1 MEQRLWM
8 ILQLF
13 GGAALFLY
21 SMDTL
26 TDALQQ
32 AAGDTL
38 RQALAR
44 LTAHPLA
51 GVLTGAAVTAVVQSS
66 SAVTVLVLGLVG
78 AGLLTLQRA
87 VPVVFG
93 ANIGTT
99 VTAQLL
105 AFRLEDAR
113 YLLLVAGLL
122 LWFAGRGRLH
132 AAGQALFAFGLLFE
146 GIAVMAEAMEPL
158 AAGPVFRQWMA
169 QVRHRPGLGLLAGLG
184 MTLVVQSSSATIAVL
199 QQAAARPGPDGGC
212 LLGLAGAIPVLLGD
226 NIGTTVTALISS
238 VGATK
243 NARRAAMVHLYF
255 NIIGVT
261 IFLFGFYGLNAVCH
275 FAFVNTTIEAWG
287 IAIVHSVFNILATV
301 ILLPFATGLE
311 KLAILTIPDSPE
323 KEEFALLDDR
333 LLNTPAVAVERARA
347 ATAEMAE
354 LARVGVVQAMSLT
367 HEWNDELAQKVRD
380 EECRVDRYED
390 ALGTYLV
397 KLSGRELNHTDSQSV
412 NTLLHTIS
420 DFERISDH
428 SVNLLESAEEMH
440 QKEIHFS
447 KDAQEELQV
456 LEDAVQDTLSR
467 TTDAFRKGDLH
478 LASKVEPLEAVVNE
492 LVRAIKARHVAR
504 LQAGS
509 CSIEYGFVLD
519 DLLTNYERVCDHCS
533 NVAVAQIEVAQDSF
547 DTHAYL
553 NDLRYGNETKESE
566 QFQRRLDR
574 YRERYLFPDSD
585 TAPADA
591 KEEPNK

>member
-184 MTLVVQSSSATIAVL
+184 MTLAVQSSSATIAVL

-212 LLGLAGAIPVLLGD
+212 LLGRHHRHGGAGIGGAEPGRQTSGGGPRPVQPVRGSGVLAAAAPVHRAGAAGLAPRAGE
-226 NIGTTVTALISS
+226 
-238 VGATK
+238 
-243 NARRAAMVHLYF
+243 RRAGPADRQRTHPVQS
-255 NIIGVT
+255 
-261 IFLFGFYGLNAVCH
+261 GLHGAVAAPDPLH
-275 FAFVNTTIEAWG
+275 GAHR
-287 IAIVHSVFNILATV
+287 VHS
-301 ILLPFATGLE
+301 FAGE
-311 KLAILTIPDSPE
+311 
-323 KEEFALLDDR
+323 
-333 LLNTPAVAVERARA
+333 AR
-347 ATAEMAE
+347 
-354 LARVGVVQAMSLT
+354 
-367 HEWNDELAQKVRD
+367 
-380 EECRVDRYED
+380 
-390 ALGTYLV
+390 
-397 KLSGRELNHTDSQSV
+397 
-412 NTLLHTIS
+412 
-420 DFERISDH
+420 
-428 SVNLLESAEEMH
+428 
-440 QKEIHFS
+440 
-447 KDAQEELQV
+447 
-456 LEDAVQDTLSR
+456 
-467 TTDAFRKGDLH
+467 
-478 LASKVEPLEAVVNE
+478 P
-492 LVRAIKARHVAR
+492 
-504 LQAGS
+504 
-509 CSIEYGFVLD
+509 
-519 DLLTNYERVCDHCS
+519 
-533 NVAVAQIEVAQDSF
+533 
-547 DTHAYL
+547 
-553 NDLRYGNETKESE
+553 
-566 QFQRRLDR
+566 
-574 YRERYLFPDSD
+574 
-585 TAPADA
+585 
-591 KEEPNK
+591 

>member
-184 MTLVVQSSSATIAVL
+184 MTLAVQSSSATIAVL
-199 QQAAARPGPDGGC
+199 QRAAARPGPDGGC

-226 NIGTTVTALISS
+226 NIGTTVTAVLAS
-238 VGATK
+238 VGQSRDAK
-243 NARRAAMVHLYF
+243 RLAAGPRPVQPVRGGGVLAAAAPVHRAGAAGLAPRAGERRAGPADRQRPHPVQS
-255 NIIGVT
+255 
-261 IFLFGFYGLNAVCH
+261 GLHGAVAAPDPLH
-275 FAFVNTTIEAWG
+275 GAHR
-287 IAIVHSVFNILATV
+287 VHS
-301 ILLPFATGLE
+301 FAGE
-311 KLAILTIPDSPE
+311 
-323 KEEFALLDDR
+323 
-333 LLNTPAVAVERARA
+333 ARP
-347 ATAEMAE
+347 
-354 LARVGVVQAMSLT
+354 
-367 HEWNDELAQKVRD
+367 
-380 EECRVDRYED
+380 
-390 ALGTYLV
+390 
-397 KLSGRELNHTDSQSV
+397 LS
-412 NTLLHTIS
+412 
-420 DFERISDH
+420 
-428 SVNLLESAEEMH
+428 
-440 QKEIHFS
+440 
-447 KDAQEELQV
+447 
-456 LEDAVQDTLSR
+456 
-467 TTDAFRKGDLH
+467 
-478 LASKVEPLEAVVNE
+478 
-492 LVRAIKARHVAR
+492 
-504 LQAGS
+504 
-509 CSIEYGFVLD
+509 
-519 DLLTNYERVCDHCS
+519 
-533 NVAVAQIEVAQDSF
+533 
-547 DTHAYL
+547 
-553 NDLRYGNETKESE
+553 
-566 QFQRRLDR
+566 
-574 YRERYLFPDSD
+574 
-585 TAPADA
+585 
-591 KEEPNK
+591 

>member
-169 QVRHRPGLGLLAGLG
+169 QVR
-184 MTLVVQSSSATIAVL
+184 
-199 QQAAARPGPDGGC
+199 QAAARPGPDGGC

-226 NIGTTVTALISS
+226 NIGTTVTAVLAS
-238 VGATK
+238 VGQSRDAK
-243 NARRAAMVHLYF
+243 RLAAAHALF
-255 NIIGVT
+255 NLSGA
-261 IFLFGFYGLNAVCH
+261 AVC
-275 FAFVNTTIEAWG
+275 W
-287 IAIVHSVFNILATV
+287 L
-301 ILLPFATGLE
+301 LLPQFTALVRLVSPHGPE
-311 KLAILTIPDSPE
+311 SAVLARQIANAHTLFNLGCTVLWLPLTPCMVRIVCTLLPE
-323 KEEFALLDDR
+323 KHA
-333 LLNTPAVAVERARA
+333 P
-347 ATAEMAE
+347 E
-354 LARVGVVQAMSLT
+354 L
-367 HEWNDELAQKVRD
+367 K
-380 EECRVDRYED
+380 
-390 ALGTYLV
+390 
-397 KLSGRELNHTDSQSV
+397 
-412 NTLLHTIS
+412 
-420 DFERISDH
+420 
-428 SVNLLESAEEMH
+428 
-440 QKEIHFS
+440 
-447 KDAQEELQV
+447 
-456 LEDAVQDTLSR
+456 
-467 TTDAFRKGDLH
+467 
-478 LASKVEPLEAVVNE
+478 
-492 LVRAIKARHVAR
+492 
-504 LQAGS
+504 
-509 CSIEYGFVLD
+509 
-519 DLLTNYERVCDHCS
+519 
-533 NVAVAQIEVAQDSF
+533 
-547 DTHAYL
+547 
-553 NDLRYGNETKESE
+553 
-566 QFQRRLDR
+566 
-574 YRERYLFPDSD
+574 
-585 TAPADA
+585 
-591 KEEPNK
+591 

>member
-113 YLLLVAGLL
+113 YLLLAGRL

-184 MTLVVQSSSATIAVL
+184 MTLAVQSSSATIAVL

-226 NIGTTVTALISS
+226 NIGTTVTA
-238 VGATK
+238 VGQSRDAK
-243 NARRAAMVHLYF
+243 RLAAAHTLF
-255 NIIGVT
+255 N
-261 IFLFGFYGLNAVCH
+261 LFGAAVCWLLLPQFTALVRLVSPH
-275 FAFVNTTIEAWG
+275 GPESAVLARQ
-287 IAIVHSVFNILATV
+287 IANAHTLFNLGCTVLWLPLTPCMVRIVC
-301 ILLPFATGLE
+301 ILLPE
-311 KLAILTIPDSPE
+311 KHAP
-323 KEEFALLDDR
+323 
-333 LLNTPAVAVERARA
+333 
-347 ATAEMAE
+347 
-354 LARVGVVQAMSLT
+354 
-367 HEWNDELAQKVRD
+367 
-380 EECRVDRYED
+380 
-390 ALGTYLV
+390 
-397 KLSGRELNHTDSQSV
+397 LS
-412 NTLLHTIS
+412 
-420 DFERISDH
+420 
-428 SVNLLESAEEMH
+428 
-440 QKEIHFS
+440 
-447 KDAQEELQV
+447 
-456 LEDAVQDTLSR
+456 
-467 TTDAFRKGDLH
+467 
-478 LASKVEPLEAVVNE
+478 
-492 LVRAIKARHVAR
+492 
-504 LQAGS
+504 
-509 CSIEYGFVLD
+509 
-519 DLLTNYERVCDHCS
+519 
-533 NVAVAQIEVAQDSF
+533 
-547 DTHAYL
+547 
-553 NDLRYGNETKESE
+553 
-566 QFQRRLDR
+566 
-574 YRERYLFPDSD
+574 
-585 TAPADA
+585 
-591 KEEPNK
+591 

>member
-1 MEQRLWM
+1 MEQRLWR

-184 MTLVVQSSSATIAVL
+184 MTLAVQSSSATIAVL
-199 QQAAARPGPDGGC
+199 QQVAARPGPDGGC

-226 NIGTTVTALISS
+226 NIGTTVTAVLAS
-238 VGATK
+238 VGQSRDAKRLAAATPCSTCPGRRC
-243 NARRAAMVHLYF
+243 AGCCCPSSPRWCGWSRPTGRRAPCWP
-255 NIIGVT
+255 GR
-261 IFLFGFYGLNAVCH
+261 
-275 FAFVNTTIEAWG
+275 
-287 IAIVHSVFNILATV
+287 
-301 ILLPFATGLE
+301 
-311 KLAILTIPDSPE
+311 SP
-323 KEEFALLDDR
+323 
-333 LLNTPAVAVERARA
+333 TP
-347 ATAEMAE
+347 T
-354 LARVGVVQAMSLT
+354 
-367 HEWNDELAQKVRD
+367 
-380 EECRVDRYED
+380 
-390 ALGTYLV
+390 
-397 KLSGRELNHTDSQSV
+397 
-412 NTLLHTIS
+412 
-420 DFERISDH
+420 
-428 SVNLLESAEEMH
+428 
-440 QKEIHFS
+440 
-447 KDAQEELQV
+447 
-456 LEDAVQDTLSR
+456 
-467 TTDAFRKGDLH
+467 
-478 LASKVEPLEAVVNE
+478 P
-492 LVRAIKARHVAR
+492 
-504 LQAGS
+504 
-509 CSIEYGFVLD
+509 CSIWAARCCG
-519 DLLTNYERVCDHCS
+519 C
-533 NVAVAQIEVAQDSF
+533 
-547 DTHAYL
+547 
-553 NDLRYGNETKESE
+553 
-566 QFQRRLDR
+566 
-574 YRERYLFPDSD
+574 P
-585 TAPADA
+585 
-591 KEEPNK
+591 

>member
-169 QVRHRPGLGLLAGLG
+169 QVRHRHGLGLLAGLFIVIRG
-184 MTLVVQSSSATIAVL
+184 IERVGIIDELSRAISRMGGGNLFWTYTIIVWSSVLISAFVDNIPYTATMLPVVGGVAASLGVNQAVL
-199 QQAAARPGPDGGC
+199 CFGLLTGATLGGNLTPVGASANIAACGILRREGYEVTTGQFVRIGVPFTLAAVLTGYV
-212 LLGLAGAIPVLLGD
+212 LVWLFYAGLAV
-226 NIGTTVTALISS
+226 
-238 VGATK
+238 
-243 NARRAAMVHLYF
+243 
-255 NIIGVT
+255 
-261 IFLFGFYGLNAVCH
+261 
-275 FAFVNTTIEAWG
+275 
-287 IAIVHSVFNILATV
+287 
-301 ILLPFATGLE
+301 
-311 KLAILTIPDSPE
+311 
-323 KEEFALLDDR
+323 
-333 LLNTPAVAVERARA
+333 
-347 ATAEMAE
+347 
-354 LARVGVVQAMSLT
+354 
-367 HEWNDELAQKVRD
+367 
-380 EECRVDRYED
+380 
-390 ALGTYLV
+390 
-397 KLSGRELNHTDSQSV
+397 
-412 NTLLHTIS
+412 
-420 DFERISDH
+420 
-428 SVNLLESAEEMH
+428 
-440 QKEIHFS
+440 
-447 KDAQEELQV
+447 
-456 LEDAVQDTLSR
+456 
-467 TTDAFRKGDLH
+467 
-478 LASKVEPLEAVVNE
+478 
-492 LVRAIKARHVAR
+492 
-504 LQAGS
+504 
-509 CSIEYGFVLD
+509 
-519 DLLTNYERVCDHCS
+519 
-533 NVAVAQIEVAQDSF
+533 
-547 DTHAYL
+547 
-553 NDLRYGNETKESE
+553 
-566 QFQRRLDR
+566 
-574 YRERYLFPDSD
+574 
-585 TAPADA
+585 
-591 KEEPNK
+591 

>member
-13 GGAALFLY
+13 DGAALFLY

-44 LTAHPLA
+44 LTAYPLA

-184 MTLVVQSSSATIAVL
+184 MTLAVQSSSATIAVL
-199 QQAAARPGPDGGC
+199 Q
-212 LLGLAGAIPVLLGD
+212 LS
-226 NIGTTVTALISS
+226 LI
-238 VGATK
+238 
-243 NARRAAMVHLYF
+243 H
-255 NIIGVT
+255 I
-261 IFLFGFYGLNAVCH
+261 
-275 FAFVNTTIEAWG
+275 
-287 IAIVHSVFNILATV
+287 
-301 ILLPFATGLE
+301 
-311 KLAILTIPDSPE
+311 
-323 KEEFALLDDR
+323 
-333 LLNTPAVAVERARA
+333 
-347 ATAEMAE
+347 
-354 LARVGVVQAMSLT
+354 
-367 HEWNDELAQKVRD
+367 
-380 EECRVDRYED
+380 
-390 ALGTYLV
+390 
-397 KLSGRELNHTDSQSV
+397 
-412 NTLLHTIS
+412 
-420 DFERISDH
+420 
-428 SVNLLESAEEMH
+428 
-440 QKEIHFS
+440 
-447 KDAQEELQV
+447 
-456 LEDAVQDTLSR
+456 
-467 TTDAFRKGDLH
+467 
-478 LASKVEPLEAVVNE
+478 
-492 LVRAIKARHVAR
+492 
-504 LQAGS
+504 
-509 CSIEYGFVLD
+509 
-519 DLLTNYERVCDHCS
+519 
-533 NVAVAQIEVAQDSF
+533 
-547 DTHAYL
+547 
-553 NDLRYGNETKESE
+553 
-566 QFQRRLDR
+566 
-574 YRERYLFPDSD
+574 
-585 TAPADA
+585 
-591 KEEPNK
+591 

>member
-184 MTLVVQSSSATIAVL
+184 MTLAVQSSSATIAVL

-212 LLGLAGAIPVLLGD
+212 PAGPCGSHPGAVGGQHRHHRHGGAGIGGAEPGRQTSGGGPRPVQLVRGGGVLAAAAPVHRAGAAGLAPRAGE
-226 NIGTTVTALISS
+226 
-238 VGATK
+238 
-243 NARRAAMVHLYF
+243 RRAGPADRQRPHPVQS
-255 NIIGVT
+255 
-261 IFLFGFYGLNAVCH
+261 GLHSAVAAPDPLH
-275 FAFVNTTIEAWG
+275 GAHR
-287 IAIVHSVFNILATV
+287 VHS
-301 ILLPFATGLE
+301 FAG
-311 KLAILTIPDSPE
+311 
-323 KEEFALLDDR
+323 
-333 LLNTPAVAVERARA
+333 
-347 ATAEMAE
+347 
-354 LARVGVVQAMSLT
+354 
-367 HEWNDELAQKVRD
+367 
-380 EECRVDRYED
+380 
-390 ALGTYLV
+390 
-397 KLSGRELNHTDSQSV
+397 
-412 NTLLHTIS
+412 
-420 DFERISDH
+420 
-428 SVNLLESAEEMH
+428 
-440 QKEIHFS
+440 
-447 KDAQEELQV
+447 
-456 LEDAVQDTLSR
+456 
-467 TTDAFRKGDLH
+467 
-478 LASKVEPLEAVVNE
+478 
-492 LVRAIKARHVAR
+492 KARPPE
-504 LQAGS
+504 L
-509 CSIEYGFVLD
+509 
-519 DLLTNYERVCDHCS
+519 
-533 NVAVAQIEVAQDSF
+533 
-547 DTHAYL
+547 
-553 NDLRYGNETKESE
+553 K
-566 QFQRRLDR
+566 
-574 YRERYLFPDSD
+574 
-585 TAPADA
+585 
-591 KEEPNK
+591 

>member
-184 MTLVVQSSSATIAVL
+184 IAVL

-226 NIGTTVTALISS
+226 NIGTTVTAVLAS
-238 VGATK
+238 VGQSRDAK
-243 NARRAAMVHLYF
+243 RLAAAHALF
-255 NIIGVT
+255 NLSGA
-261 IFLFGFYGLNAVCH
+261 AVCWLLLPQFTALVRLVSPH
-275 FAFVNTTIEAWG
+275 GPESAVLARQ
-287 IAIVHSVFNILATV
+287 IANAHTLFNLGCTVLWLPLTPCMVRIVC
-301 ILLPFATGLE
+301 ILLPE
-311 KLAILTIPDSPE
+311 KHAPE
-323 KEEFALLDDR
+323 LKR
-333 LLNTPAVAVERARA
+333 TP
-347 ATAEMAE
+347 
-354 LARVGVVQAMSLT
+354 
-367 HEWNDELAQKVRD
+367 
-380 EECRVDRYED
+380 
-390 ALGTYLV
+390 
-397 KLSGRELNHTDSQSV
+397 
-412 NTLLHTIS
+412 
-420 DFERISDH
+420 
-428 SVNLLESAEEMH
+428 
-440 QKEIHFS
+440 
-447 KDAQEELQV
+447 
-456 LEDAVQDTLSR
+456 
-467 TTDAFRKGDLH
+467 
-478 LASKVEPLEAVVNE
+478 
-492 LVRAIKARHVAR
+492 
-504 LQAGS
+504 
-509 CSIEYGFVLD
+509 
-519 DLLTNYERVCDHCS
+519 
-533 NVAVAQIEVAQDSF
+533 
-547 DTHAYL
+547 
-553 NDLRYGNETKESE
+553 
-566 QFQRRLDR
+566 
-574 YRERYLFPDSD
+574 
-585 TAPADA
+585 
-591 KEEPNK
+591 

>member
-184 MTLVVQSSSATIAVL
+184 MTLAVQSSSATIAVL
-199 QQAAARPGPDGGC
+199 QQVAARPGPDGY

-226 NIGTTVTALISS
+226 NIGTTVTAVLAS
-238 VGATK
+238 VGQSRDAK
-243 NARRAAMVHLYF
+243 RLAAAHALF
-255 NIIGVT
+255 NLSGA
-261 IFLFGFYGLNAVCH
+261 AVCWLLLPQFTALVRLVSPH
-275 FAFVNTTIEAWG
+275 GPESAVLARQ
-287 IAIVHSVFNILATV
+287 IANAHTLFNLGCTVLWLPLTPCMVRIVC
-301 ILLPFATGLE
+301 ILLPE
-311 KLAILTIPDSPE
+311 KHAP
-323 KEEFALLDDR
+323 
-333 LLNTPAVAVERARA
+333 
-347 ATAEMAE
+347 
-354 LARVGVVQAMSLT
+354 
-367 HEWNDELAQKVRD
+367 
-380 EECRVDRYED
+380 
-390 ALGTYLV
+390 
-397 KLSGRELNHTDSQSV
+397 LS
-412 NTLLHTIS
+412 
-420 DFERISDH
+420 
-428 SVNLLESAEEMH
+428 
-440 QKEIHFS
+440 
-447 KDAQEELQV
+447 
-456 LEDAVQDTLSR
+456 
-467 TTDAFRKGDLH
+467 
-478 LASKVEPLEAVVNE
+478 
-492 LVRAIKARHVAR
+492 
-504 LQAGS
+504 
-509 CSIEYGFVLD
+509 
-519 DLLTNYERVCDHCS
+519 
-533 NVAVAQIEVAQDSF
+533 
-547 DTHAYL
+547 
-553 NDLRYGNETKESE
+553 
-566 QFQRRLDR
+566 
-574 YRERYLFPDSD
+574 
-585 TAPADA
+585 
-591 KEEPNK
+591 

>member
-184 MTLVVQSSSATIAVL
+184 MTLAVQSSSATIAVL
-199 QQAAARPGPDGGC
+199 QQMAARPGPDGGC
-212 LLGLAGAIPVLLGD
+212 LLGLAGGHPGAVRGD
-226 NIGTTVTALISS
+226 NIGTTVTAVLAS
-238 VGATK
+238 VGQSRDAK
-243 NARRAAMVHLYF
+243 RLAAAHALF
-255 NIIGVT
+255 NLSGA
-261 IFLFGFYGLNAVCH
+261 AVCWLLLPQFTALVRLVSPH
-275 FAFVNTTIEAWG
+275 GPESAVLARQ
-287 IAIVHSVFNILATV
+287 IANAHTLFNLGCTVLWLPLTPCMVRIVR
-301 ILLPFATGLE
+301 ILLPE
-311 KLAILTIPDSPE
+311 KHAPE
-323 KEEFALLDDR
+323 LK
-333 LLNTPAVAVERARA
+333 
-347 ATAEMAE
+347 
-354 LARVGVVQAMSLT
+354 
-367 HEWNDELAQKVRD
+367 
-380 EECRVDRYED
+380 
-390 ALGTYLV
+390 
-397 KLSGRELNHTDSQSV
+397 
-412 NTLLHTIS
+412 
-420 DFERISDH
+420 
-428 SVNLLESAEEMH
+428 
-440 QKEIHFS
+440 
-447 KDAQEELQV
+447 
-456 LEDAVQDTLSR
+456 
-467 TTDAFRKGDLH
+467 
-478 LASKVEPLEAVVNE
+478 
-492 LVRAIKARHVAR
+492 
-504 LQAGS
+504 
-509 CSIEYGFVLD
+509 
-519 DLLTNYERVCDHCS
+519 
-533 NVAVAQIEVAQDSF
+533 
-547 DTHAYL
+547 
-553 NDLRYGNETKESE
+553 
-566 QFQRRLDR
+566 
-574 YRERYLFPDSD
+574 
-585 TAPADA
+585 
-591 KEEPNK
+591 

>member
-38 RQALAR
+38 RQTLAR

-51 GVLTGAAVTAVVQSS
+51 GVLTGAVVTAVVQSS

-113 YLLLVAGLL
+113 YLLLV
-122 LWFAGRGRLH
+122 AGRGRLH

-226 NIGTTVTALISS
+226 NIGTTVTAVLAS
-238 VGATK
+238 VGQSRDAK
-243 NARRAAMVHLYF
+243 RLAAAHALF
-255 NIIGVT
+255 NLSGA
-261 IFLFGFYGLNAVCH
+261 AVCWLLLPQFTALVRLVSPH
-275 FAFVNTTIEAWG
+275 GPESAVLARQ
-287 IAIVHSVFNILATV
+287 IANAHTLFNLGCTVLWLPLTPCMVRIVC
-301 ILLPFATGLE
+301 ILLPERHA
-311 KLAILTIPDSPE
+311 PE
-323 KEEFALLDDR
+323 LK
-333 LLNTPAVAVERARA
+333 
-347 ATAEMAE
+347 
-354 LARVGVVQAMSLT
+354 
-367 HEWNDELAQKVRD
+367 
-380 EECRVDRYED
+380 
-390 ALGTYLV
+390 
-397 KLSGRELNHTDSQSV
+397 
-412 NTLLHTIS
+412 
-420 DFERISDH
+420 
-428 SVNLLESAEEMH
+428 
-440 QKEIHFS
+440 
-447 KDAQEELQV
+447 
-456 LEDAVQDTLSR
+456 
-467 TTDAFRKGDLH
+467 
-478 LASKVEPLEAVVNE
+478 
-492 LVRAIKARHVAR
+492 
-504 LQAGS
+504 
-509 CSIEYGFVLD
+509 
-519 DLLTNYERVCDHCS
+519 
-533 NVAVAQIEVAQDSF
+533 
-547 DTHAYL
+547 
-553 NDLRYGNETKESE
+553 
-566 QFQRRLDR
+566 
-574 YRERYLFPDSD
+574 
-585 TAPADA
+585 
-591 KEEPNK
+591 

>member
-169 QVRHRPGLGLLAGLG
+169 QVRHRPGLGLLAGHAPCRAEQLRHHCG
-184 MTLVVQSSSATIAVL
+184 
-199 QQAAARPGPDGGC
+199 AAAGSRPPRAGRRVPAGPCGGHP
-212 LLGLAGAIPVLLGD
+212 GAVGGQHRHHRHGGAGIGRAEPGRQTSGGGPRPVQPVRGCCCP
-226 NIGTTVTALISS
+226 SS
-238 VGATK
+238 PRWCGWSRPTG
-243 NARRAAMVHLYF
+243 RRAPCWP
-255 NIIGVT
+255 GR
-261 IFLFGFYGLNAVCH
+261 
-275 FAFVNTTIEAWG
+275 
-287 IAIVHSVFNILATV
+287 
-301 ILLPFATGLE
+301 
-311 KLAILTIPDSPE
+311 SP
-323 KEEFALLDDR
+323 
-333 LLNTPAVAVERARA
+333 TP
-347 ATAEMAE
+347 T
-354 LARVGVVQAMSLT
+354 
-367 HEWNDELAQKVRD
+367 
-380 EECRVDRYED
+380 
-390 ALGTYLV
+390 
-397 KLSGRELNHTDSQSV
+397 
-412 NTLLHTIS
+412 
-420 DFERISDH
+420 
-428 SVNLLESAEEMH
+428 
-440 QKEIHFS
+440 
-447 KDAQEELQV
+447 
-456 LEDAVQDTLSR
+456 
-467 TTDAFRKGDLH
+467 
-478 LASKVEPLEAVVNE
+478 P
-492 LVRAIKARHVAR
+492 
-504 LQAGS
+504 
-509 CSIEYGFVLD
+509 CSIWAARCCG
-519 DLLTNYERVCDHCS
+519 C
-533 NVAVAQIEVAQDSF
+533 
-547 DTHAYL
+547 
-553 NDLRYGNETKESE
+553 
-566 QFQRRLDR
+566 
-574 YRERYLFPDSD
+574 P
-585 TAPADA
+585 
-591 KEEPNK
+591 